1 MKEYLS
7 SAADV
12 ISAQK
17 TDAEAGLSDVEA
29 ASRLEAHGL
38 NKLKEAPKES
48 IIKRFFAQM
57 ADPMVIMLLVAAA
70 ISAAE
75 GIYTGE
81 GGIADVVIIL
91 FVVVINSVLGVVQEG
106 KAE

>member
-48 IIKRFFAQM
+48 IIKK
-57 ADPMVIMLLVAAA
+57 
-70 ISAAE
+70 
-75 GIYTGE
+75 
-81 GGIADVVIIL
+81 
-91 FVVVINSVLGVVQEG
+91 VLCTDGRPYG
-106 KAE
+106 HHASCCCCYFCC